1 MNPNSYMIGGGR
13 PVLVG
18 SVWSHQPVAT
28 NFEPVPISTNSVS
41 TNKVAAPLNGAEMFY
56 DAPMPKKPRFA
67 EDKPS
72 NTLCQQNGIST
83 DDEVGLRRRGTHF
96 IVKMISTLRQNV
108 QESRRSSLGNWI
120 GVSALLMHQFFAV
133 HSIEQF
139 EVRDIAAVCVFLAS
153 KTEDCPKLLEH
164 VVNAWM
170 SLIDTKIHAAINST
184 TMNGLLPRKS
194 REYERATKYL
204 LVLEVLILRTIGFNL
219 NMSLPHPMI
228 IIEMRDR
235 QKADRCQMIQAYEYA
250 NEILLRTDWCLRYN
264 AEQLADVCMFLAHNA
279 TDVRREPNIAK
290 VLASVRGKNSSYSM
304 TIPDSV
310 LNCQL
315 ECVELEDGEVLDI

>member
-1 MNPNSYMIGGGR
+1 MNPNSPLIGKGR
-13 PVLVG
+13 LVLVG
-18 SVWSHQPVAT
+18 SIWSHQPVAT
-28 NFEPVPISTNSVS
+28 NLVPVPVSTNSVS
-41 TNKVAAPLNGAEMFY
+41 TNKDVAQLNGAEIFY
-56 DAPMPKKPRFA
+56 DAPMPKKPCFA
-67 EDKPS
+67 EEKLSP
-72 NTLCQQNGIST
+72 TLSQQNGIST

-108 QESRRSSLGNWI
+108 QESRRRSIGNWI
-120 GVSALLMHQFFAV
+120 GVSAVLMHQFFAV
-133 HSIEQF
+133 HSIKQF
-139 EVRDIAAVCVFLAS
+139 DVRDIAAVCVFLAS
-153 KTEDCPKLLEH
+153 KTEDCSKLLEH

-184 TMNGLLPRKS
+184 TMNGLLPKKS
-194 REYERATKYL
+194 REYENATKYI
-204 LVLEVLILRTIGFNL
+204 LVLEVLILRTIGFKL

-228 IIEMRDR
+228 IMEMRDR
-235 QKADRCQMIQAYEYA
+235 QKDRCLMIQAYEYA

-264 AEQLADVCMFLAHNA
+264 AEQLAAVCMFLAQNA
-279 TDVRREPNIAK
+279 TDVRHEPNIAK
-290 VLASVRGKNSSYSM
+290 VLASVRGNNNSYSM